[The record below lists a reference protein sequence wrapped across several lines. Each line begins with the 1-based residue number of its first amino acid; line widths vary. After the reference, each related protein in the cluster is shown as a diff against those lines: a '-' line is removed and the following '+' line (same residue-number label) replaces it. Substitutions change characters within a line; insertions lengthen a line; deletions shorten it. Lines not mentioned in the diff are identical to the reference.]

1 MKNKKFPLV
10 LLILFLINNGMSLIT
25 QDMKRAEILKDN
37 SQPVLLMKEDKNEGK
52 KNELKKE
59 EEKQSSNTKYN
70 SRNQI
75 KSDNNLR
82 EIKEQKNNN
91 LSEDM
96 NYSDIGIPS
105 LDELNDLRPIDMNLV
120 GGIVTIPKI
129 DMSINILK
137 GTNHENLKYGATTG
151 LDNQKMGQGN
161 YVLFGHNMETKHVM
175 FSDLKDLEKG
185 DDIILTNRDKR
196 EYQYEVVSKKVISK
210 NQTDV
215 LNETDDSIVT
225 LINCSS
231 VTPEGKKISANKT
244 PYRLVVVGK
253 LKK

>member
-1 MKNKKFPLV
+1 MISKKFPLV

-37 SQPVLLMKEDKNEGK
+37 SQPVLFIEDDKDKKKET
-52 KNELKKE
+52 KKE
-59 EEKQSSNTKYN
+59 EQEIPVNQPDN
-70 SRNQI
+70 RNQ
-75 KSDNNLR
+75 
-82 EIKEQKNNN
+82 EVKEEVVNGTN
-91 LSEDM
+91 EDM

-105 LDELNDLRPIDMNLV
+105 LDELNDLRPIDMNFV

-231 VTPEGKKISANKT
+231 VTPKGKKISANKT

>member
-37 SQPVLLMKEDKNEGK
+37 SQPVLFIEDDKDK
-52 KNELKKE
+52 KKE
-59 EEKQSSNTKYN
+59 AKKEGQEIPVNQPD
-70 SRNQI
+70 SR
-75 KSDNNLR
+75 DLEVR
-82 EIKEQKNNN
+82 EGFVNDT
-91 LSEDM
+91 SEDM

-120 GGIVTIPKI
+120 RGIVTIPKI

-175 FSDLKDLEKG
+175 FSDLKELEKG

-196 EYQYEVVSKKVISK
+196 EYQYEVISKKVISK
-210 NQTDV
+210 DQTDV

-244 PYRLVVVGK
+244 PYRLVIVGK